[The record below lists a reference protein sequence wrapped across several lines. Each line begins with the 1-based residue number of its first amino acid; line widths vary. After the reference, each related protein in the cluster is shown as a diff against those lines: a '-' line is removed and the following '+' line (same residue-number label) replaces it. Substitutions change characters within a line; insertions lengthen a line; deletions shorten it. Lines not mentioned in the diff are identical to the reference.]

1 MTGQNRATM
10 QAVVLK
16 DFTMMIVLPL
26 LIIAF
31 FFLPLFLGRGGGWRQ
46 RRGMQRRGRA
56 WGKIRETL
64 DTQQRE
70 IEALKRE
77 IEELKKK
84 E

>member
-1 MTGQNRATM
+1 MVFKD
-10 QAVVLK
+10 AV
-16 DFTMMIVLPL
+16 MIIILPL
-26 LIIAF
+26 FFIAL
-31 FFLPLFLGRGGGWRQ
+31 FFLPMFLGRGGWRH
-46 RRGMQRRGRA
+46 RHRMHRRGRA

-77 IEELKKK
+77 IEALKKK

>member
-1 MTGQNRATM
+1 M
-10 QAVVLK
+10 VLK
-16 DFTMMIVLPL
+16 DAIMIIILPL
-26 LIIAF
+26 LFFAI
-31 FFLPLFLGRGGGWRQ
+31 FFLPMFMMGRGGGWRH
-46 RRGMQRRGRA
+46 RRGMHRRGRA

-77 IEELKKK
+77 IEALKKK